1 MTELS
6 DRLGHSRHN
15 ENFTFNQN
23 YPSRSGIK
31 TLNSMQEGNRF
42 SAKTFGKSPFYG
54 QNDWSSHCPAG
65 QFRLL
70 ESALNFIMAILE
82 IVFGRKNCLTE
93 EVCLAVR

>member
-1 MTELS
+1 
-6 DRLGHSRHN
+6 
-15 ENFTFNQN
+15 
-23 YPSRSGIK
+23 
-31 TLNSMQEGNRF
+31 MQEGNRF